1 MNLGPHIPVNWRK
14 GMDFFRYSLPMVG
27 GGLREGILLRV
38 ESAEGAVGWGDAAPL
53 PGWSS
58 ESLEDVE
65 GMLVEGSNDLQC
77 VPSLACAIEAARASL
92 ESYRGWT
99 LRSDTIPLN
108 ALLSGSFDQILE
120 RAIAANS
127 RGCECFKIKTGGIS
141 PDELPKLL
149 RAISRLTTSR
159 CRFRIDPNR
168 GWNFDTTLRIAE
180 SISGFPVDYLEE
192 PLREFFLLPD
202 LIKKCP
208 IGIALDETLR
218 EIAPSELI
226 FYKGAAALVLKP
238 TLMGGFQTCADFAET
253 GASMGMSA
261 VVSACFESG
270 VGIHALGR
278 FALSLPSAI
287 AAGLDTYSHLEQDV
301 LCERLNLRDFVFSW
315 DTPMPD
321 VDISTLHP
329 L

>member
-1 MNLGPHIPVNWRK
+1 MNLGTPIPVSWRK
-14 GMDFFRYSLPMVG
+14 GMDFFRYSLPLVG
-27 GGLREGILLRV
+27 GGLREGILLRL
-38 ESAEGAVGWGDAAPL
+38 ETAEGAVGWGDAAPL

-58 ESLEDVE
+58 ESLEDVA
-65 GMLVEGSNDLQC
+65 GLLVEGANDFRYM
-77 VPSLACAIEAARASL
+77 PSLAFAIEAASASL
-92 ESYRGWT
+92 DSYRGWT
-99 LRSDTIPLN
+99 VRSDTIPLN

-192 PLREFFLLPD
+192 PLREFLLLPE
-202 LIKKCP
+202 LIKKSP

-218 EIAPSELI
+218 EIVPSELI
-226 FYKGAAALVLKP
+226 SYKGAAALVLKP
-238 TLMGGFQTCADFAET
+238 TLMGGFKTCADFAEM
-253 GASMGMSA
+253 GASMDMSA

-270 VGIHALGR
+270 VGIYALCR
-278 FALSLPSAI
+278 FALSLPLAI

-301 LCERLNLRDFVFSW
+301 LCERLNLRDFVFSR

-321 VDISTLHP
+321 VDISTLYP

>member
-1 MNLGPHIPVNWRK
+1 ME
-14 GMDFFRYSLPMVG
+14 FFRYSLPLVG
-27 GGLREGILLRV
+27 GGLREGILLRL

-58 ESLEDVE
+58 ESLEDILE
-65 GMLVEGSNDLQC
+65 LLAEESTDLQR

-92 ESYRGWT
+92 EGYRGWSV
-99 LRSDTIPLN
+99 RNDTIALN

-120 RAIAANS
+120 RAISANS

-149 RAISRLTTSR
+149 KAISSLTTSR

-168 GWNFDTTLRIAE
+168 EWDFAAALRIAE
-180 SISGFPVDYLEE
+180 SIRGFPVDYLEE
-192 PLREFFLLPD
+192 PLREFWLLPD
-202 LIKKCP
+202 LIKECP
-208 IGIALDETLR
+208 ISIALDETLR

-226 FYKGAAALVLKP
+226 SYKGAAALILKP
-238 TLMGGFQTCADFAET
+238 TLMGGFKTCADFSEM
-253 GASMGMSA
+253 GASMGMST

-301 LCERLNLRDFVFSW
+301 LCERLNLRDFLFSR